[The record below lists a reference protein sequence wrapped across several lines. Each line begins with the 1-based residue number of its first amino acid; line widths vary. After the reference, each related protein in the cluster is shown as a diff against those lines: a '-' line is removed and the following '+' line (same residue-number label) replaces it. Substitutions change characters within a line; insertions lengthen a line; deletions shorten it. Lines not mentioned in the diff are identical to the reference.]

1 MEPEGR
7 RWVVIWAWSSDGVAE
22 REQRVSGGE
31 TRSTESSVCAIVFC
45 AEALVVAGTFGAV
58 GNSCKP
64 ARSPAI
70 AEAYSATPFAAAMNL
85 DENHGSREA
94 ADTRC
99 ASRRARCLCSR
110 SVLKTPSYGSVCE
123 CPDSSLSASPSV
135 PWKWSTF
142 TFKIRHRSSLTS
154 LWPPNKEE
162 PARVCGT
169 SPPLDN
175 VHYVKLLPRFLL
187 LCLHRVRRDRA
198 PYRKRLAQRAELLDV
213 RDRLTGR

>member
-1 MEPEGR
+1 MSELIALSLAQCTMD
-7 RWVVIWAWSSDGVAE
+7 VVHLHS
-22 REQRVSGGE
+22 Q
-31 TRSTESSVCAIVFC
+31 
-45 AEALVVAGTFGAV
+45 
-58 GNSCKP
+58 
-64 ARSPAI
+64 
-70 AEAYSATPFAAAMNL
+70 
-85 DENHGSREA
+85 
-94 ADTRC
+94 
-99 ASRRARCLCSR
+99 
-110 SVLKTPSYGSVCE
+110 
-123 CPDSSLSASPSV
+123 
-135 PWKWSTF
+135 
-142 TFKIRHRSSLTS
+142 IRHRSSLTS